1 MFAYLLFSSRGFM
14 IVMERPEKCMDLFDV
29 ITIYGKLDEDIAR
42 WIFVQIVDAVLEM
55 KVMHSLVHRDIK
67 VS

>member
-1 MFAYLLFSSRGFM
+1 
-14 IVMERPEKCMDLFDV
+14 MDLFDV
-29 ITIYGKLDEDIAR
+29 ITVYGKLDEDIAR

>member
-1 MFAYLLFSSRGFM
+1 M
-14 IVMERPEKCMDLFDV
+14 IVMERPEKFMDLFDV
-29 ITIYGKLDEDIAR
+29 ITVYGKLDEDVAR

-67 VS
+67 VSPFWIQIHY